1 MSKIRKIILVI
12 LSVVCLISSIG
23 LIACNNNGG
32 DLKLDTRVPQVKF
45 YTGHNVDMFDLF
57 VQESGYTYTFSVIKT
72 GETEAENTS
81 RFYFVSEAGEY
92 KAACTAF
99 KGEQSITKEV
109 TFDVYDAVPYMVMA
123 KNDVVVDWQKR
134 DSLANIFA
142 YSQARIITENAY
154 EEVIDYV
161 NVYDKEDGSARKI
174 DLTSSTP
181 SECGM
186 WDGSLAFTFKHE
198 GKYEFHLKAEST
210 GGYTEGMLT
219 VTAVENYNKY
229 PEAETNIAI
238 DYDTRVAS
246 WTPVAGATSY
256 RIKVGTVAT
265 STTAT
270 TLDIKPFLEKE
281 FQNFDF
287 VVIAVDADGEVIGK
301 KIYSNVVFTPE
312 GYEGIVL
319 SGGAVVNTSND
330 TVSLPPVRAGIHSVD
345 GIKRVSTNYL
355 GYFGEYGIGYF
366 VDFYF
371 TGNNLPQVCLFAND
385 LSTNITNSDGGKGV
399 IIMNGMSSGHSPL
412 LLMNSLRAFGPNR
425 LDDAYNHGNLFVLTD
440 AAGYEQFS
448 KDYLSKEE
456 NANNRYKYVVGSE
469 ESASGNLIIC
479 LQLWRVNKD
488 GSEDLVYLVNKET
501 KVKTSEV
508 APGNIIA
515 YAGHSGEGIGTEFTF
530 CRKPYSYA
538 ESGIISSGAV
548 FTTDGEVWLAGKA
561 LGSSSQPFTILPNAI
576 STRGDVL
583 GMSNS
588 FVGIN
593 GEYGIGTYI
602 DTYFTGNNMPEVMFF
617 ADNING
623 NMSGYSDYLH
633 AEPYL
638 ATNSGE
644 KGVIITNG
652 FLGGIDANDSDDRFS
667 VWGPNRIHL
676 GEGVKLSDT
685 MKNAVAKALL
695 SVTSEDENYGMLVQ
709 SNLAKEEYADTQFKY
724 TVGTYEVSGKLG
736 IHIKLYEIKGG
747 EEVLLVEYIAG
758 TSLDVSELE
767 VGSIVLYGTVKGN
780 NELTKFRYS
789 QPYDSKPD
797 YLVNDA
803 IKNADGSF
811 SLGGRKL
818 GSSSQPFGIVPNA
831 YNPRGDRIGFENS
844 YLAFE
849 GEYGVGTYLDFTFV
863 GNNMP
868 EVMFFADNINGNMSG
883 YSEYLHEA
891 PYLATASGEKGVI
904 ITNGFLGGVD
914 SNDTD
919 DRFTVWGPNRVYLGE
934 GVDFNRAFSTVTNT
948 GLIDIND
955 KDPNF
960 GMLTQ
965 KVISEQYADT
975 EFKYTVGTFEVG
987 GQLGV
992 HVALYEIVGGE
1003 EVLLTQYVGGTTVK
1017 LSEIEAGSIV
1027 IYGTVKGEG
1036 EATTFSV
1043 SEPYDSEP
1051 PYLANGASVAVD
1063 GTITTNGTVGGNRLN
1078 NLWQINN
1085 NYYALEG
1092 AYGVGTYV
1100 DAFFTGNNMPEI
1112 MMFANVIN
1120 GNMTGYEKMQTAAP
1134 FTDELE
1140 NVKGDLKGLLFSNGF
1155 AGGGDNN
1162 GAPDKF
1168 IVWGMDRVFSTT
1180 ALNAGLRDST
1190 SGALKIFAKETPEA
1204 QVLSQ
1209 LSLEANHSETPFKYT
1224 VGTYADGEYMAVEVI
1239 LANAE
1244 TGEEYVYINF
1254 TTEVLV
1260 ADVVPGSIVFYDS
1273 VKGVGTTTVFKAG
1286 EPYTFGDEEH
1296 VHEYTELKTNDY
1308 HHWYECSCG
1317 KWEPKIDHVGGQAD
1331 CDTKAT
1337 CEICQAQY
1345 GEYKHDFTIV
1355 EYEGDY
1361 HWYKCECGVTT
1372 EKEAHFGG
1380 IATTTQKA
1388 KCEVCGAEHGELIP
1402 EGAIATSKAI
1412 ENVDGSYTLEGG
1424 ASASAGASA
1433 IYAADL
1439 GYVAI
1444 QGAYA
1449 AGYFVDFEFTG
1460 NNLPQVM
1467 FFADKINGRVSSY
1480 DPALGG
1486 VNGEKGLLVS
1496 NGVFS
1501 TSINTSFADLHHAVE
1516 GGYIVGGMY
1525 LAAYG
1530 PNKIDNNMITLLQT
1544 DAAKLMRVLS
1554 TDTILTYKGLESD
1567 TSNRT
1572 YTYKVGT
1579 ILDNDNTVI
1588 VCAEL
1593 YDKATGTLLA
1603 TANVDTTIASSALPA
1618 GNIIA
1623 YAGIK
1628 GAGKTTTF
1636 KVGTP
1641 YLGEFKNFT
1650 SEAKIADDG
1659 SIVLA
1664 AKTMTASGQPFA
1676 FISGYA
1682 APVSVSHFGIKG
1694 EFGVGTYVDF
1704 TFTGNNMPEVML
1716 FASHVNG
1723 WITGYKDYSGGKAA
1737 TSGEKGLLISN
1748 GIGCDGMEARGTAK
1762 YFTVWGMNKL
1772 FFGEGATVSGIFS
1785 DKRNLANVLVS
1796 HTDENY
1802 ALLTQ
1807 EVLAS
1812 EQYANT
1818 NFKCTI
1824 GTYEEGDE
1832 LGLHITLF
1840 DITSS
1845 EEVQLLEFKQSTGI
1859 KLTEV
1864 QAGSIIFYDSM
1875 KGSDTVFK
1883 IGEIREPA
1891 KA

>member
-1 MSKIRKIILVI
+1 MSKIKKIILAV
-12 LSVVCLISSIG
+12 LSVICLISSVG

-32 DLKLDTRVPQVKF
+32 ELKLDTRVPQVKY
-45 YTGHNVDMFDLF
+45 YTGYNVDMFDLF
-57 VQESGYTYTFSVIKT
+57 VQEGGYTYAFSVTKT
-72 GETEAENTS
+72 GETEAESTS

-92 KAACTAF
+92 KAACTAS

-109 TFDVYDAVPYMVMA
+109 TFDVYDAIPYMVMA
-123 KNDVVVDWQKR
+123 KNSVVVDWMKR

-142 YSQARIITENAY
+142 YSQARILTENAY

-174 DLTSSTP
+174 DLTSSSP

-186 WDGSLAFTFKHE
+186 WDGSLVFTFKHE

-210 GGYTEGMLT
+210 GGATDGMLT
-219 VTAVENYNKY
+219 VTAVENYKKY
-229 PEAETNIAI
+229 PEAETNITI

-246 WTPVAGATSY
+246 WTPVVGAASY
-256 RIKVGTVAT
+256 RIKIGTVAT

-287 VVIAVDADGEVIGK
+287 VVIAVDEAGKVIGK
-301 KIYSNVVFTPE
+301 KIYENVIIAPE

-319 SGGAVVNTSND
+319 SGGAVADISND
-330 TVSLPPVRAGIHSVD
+330 TVSLPPVKAGIHSVD
-345 GIKRVSTNYL
+345 GLKRVSTNYL
-355 GYFGEYGIGYF
+355 GYAGEYGIGYF

-385 LSTNITNSDGGKGV
+385 LSTNITNSDGGKG
-399 IIMNGMSSGHSPL
+399 ILIMNGMSSGNSPE

-425 LDDAYNHGNLFVLTD
+425 LDDPYNHGNLFVLH
-440 AAGYEQFS
+440 ANNGYEQFG
-448 KDYLSKEE
+448 KEYLSKDE

-469 ESASGNLIIC
+469 ESASGNVILC

-488 GSEDLVYLVNKET
+488 GSEELVYLVNKET
-501 KVKTSEV
+501 KVKVSEV

-515 YAGHSGEGIGTEFTF
+515 YAGHSGTDIGTEFTF

-548 FTTDGEVWLAGKA
+548 FTTNGEVWLAGKS
-561 LGSSSQPFTILPNAI
+561 LGSSSQPFTIIPGAQ
-576 STRGDVL
+576 SAKGEAY

-588 FVGIN
+588 FVGIQ
-593 GEYGIGTYI
+593 GEYGVGTYI

-617 ADNING
+617 ADKING
-623 NMSGYSDYLH
+623 NMSGYTSYVHQD
-633 AEPYL
+633 PYL
-638 ATNSGE
+638 GVDSGE

-676 GEGVKLSDT
+676 GEGGKLNNT
-685 MKNAVAKALL
+685 MKIATDKALL
-695 SVTSEDENYGMLVQ
+695 KITDADENYGMLVQ
-709 SNLAKEEYADTQFKY
+709 SNLAKEEYANTEFKY
-724 TVGTYEVSGKLG
+724 TAGTYEVSGKLG
-736 IHIKLYEIKGG
+736 IHIKLYEIKGE

-767 VGSIVLYGTVKGN
+767 AGSIVLYGTVKGN
-780 NELTKFRYS
+780 NELTKFTYS
-789 QPYDSKPD
+789 EPYEDKPE

-831 YNPRGDRIGFENS
+831 YNPRGDKLGFENS
-844 YLAFE
+844 YLAFD
-849 GEYGVGTYLDFTFV
+849 GEYGVGTYIDFTFT

-904 ITNGFLGGVD
+904 ITNGFKGGVD
-914 SNDTD
+914 ANDTD
-919 DRFTVWGPNRVYLGE
+919 DRFTVWGPNRIHLGE
-934 GVDFNRAFSTVTNT
+934 GVDFNRAFKTVTNT
-948 GLIDIND
+948 GLINIEDT
-955 KDPNF
+955 DPNF

-965 KVISEQYADT
+965 KVISEQYADA
-975 EFKYTVGTFEVG
+975 ELKYTVGTFEVG

-992 HVALYEIVGGE
+992 HVALYEIVDGE
-1003 EVLLTQYVGGTTVK
+1003 EILLTEYVGGTTVK
-1017 LSEIEAGSIV
+1017 LSEIEAGAIV
-1027 IYGTVKGEG
+1027 IYGTVKGAE

-1043 SEPYDSEP
+1043 SEPYDGEP
-1051 PYLANGASVAVD
+1051 PYIANGASVAMD
-1063 GTITTNGTVGGNRLN
+1063 GTITTNGTVTGNRMYDLAN
-1078 NLWQINN
+1078 VNN

-1092 AYGVGTYV
+1092 EYGVGTYV
-1100 DAFFTGNNMPEI
+1100 DAYFTGNNMPEI
-1112 MMFANVIN
+1112 MMFASAIS
-1120 GNMTGYEKMQTAAP
+1120 GNMTGFETYTYVTGSNDWSQ
-1134 FTDELE
+1134 FTLS
-1140 NVKGDLKGLLFSNGF
+1140 GQKGLLFSNGF
-1155 AGGGDNN
+1155 AGGANNN

-1168 IVWGMDRVFSTT
+1168 TVWGMDKVFSTT
-1180 ALNAGLRDST
+1180 GLAAGLRDAT
-1190 SGALKIFAKETPEA
+1190 SGALKIFAKETAEA

-1209 LSLEANHSETPFKYT
+1209 LSLEEKFSETPFKYT
-1224 VGTYADGEYMAVEVI
+1224 VGTYADGEYMAVEII

-1244 TGEEYVYINF
+1244 TGEEYIFINF

-1260 ADVVPGSIVFYDS
+1260 ADVVPGSIIFYDS
-1273 VKGVGTTTVFKAG
+1273 VKGIGTTTVFKAG
-1286 EPYTFGDEEH
+1286 EPYTFGEEGH
-1296 VHEYTELKTNDY
+1296 VHEYTELKTNDC

-1317 KWEPKIDHVGGQAD
+1317 KWEPKEDHVGGEAD

-1345 GEYKHDFTIV
+1345 GDYKHEFNQV
-1355 EYEGDY
+1355 ESEGDY

-1372 EKEAHFGG
+1372 EKEAHYGG
-1380 IATTTQKA
+1380 IATTVQKA
-1388 KCEVCGAEHGELIP
+1388 KCEVCGEEHGELIP
-1402 EGAIATSKAI
+1402 EGAITTSKAT
-1412 ENVDGSYTLEGG
+1412 ENEDGSYTLEGG
-1424 ASASAGASA
+1424 ASVSAGASA
-1433 IYAADL
+1433 VYAIDL

-1467 FFADKINGRVSSY
+1467 FFADNINGRISSY
-1480 DPALGG
+1480 APSG

-1501 TSINTSFADLHHAVE
+1501 TSINNNFKDLHHNVE
-1516 GGYIVGGMY
+1516 GGYVVGGMY
-1525 LAAYG
+1525 LSAFG

-1544 DAAKLMRVLS
+1544 DASRLKRVLS

-1572 YTYKVGT
+1572 YIYKVGT
-1579 ILDNDNTVI
+1579 ILDSDNTVI
-1588 VCAEL
+1588 ACAEL

-1603 TANVDTTIASSALPA
+1603 TANVDTTIASADLPA

-1628 GAGKTTTF
+1628 GEGKTTTF

-1659 SIVLA
+1659 SIILT

-1694 EFGVGTYVDF
+1694 EYGVGTYVDF

-1716 FASHVNG
+1716 FASHING

-1748 GIGCDGMEARGTAK
+1748 GIGCTAIPARGTDK

-1772 FFGEGATVSGIFS
+1772 FFGDGAAVNGVFV
-1785 DKRNLANVLVS
+1785 DKRNSANVVVP
-1796 HTDENY
+1796 HTDANY

-1812 EQYANT
+1812 AQYANT

-1832 LGLHITLF
+1832 LGLHIMLY
-1840 DITSS
+1840 DVTSG
-1845 EEVQLLEFKQSTGI
+1845 EEVQLLEYKQTTKI

-1864 QAGSIIFYDSM
+1864 TAGSIIFYDSM